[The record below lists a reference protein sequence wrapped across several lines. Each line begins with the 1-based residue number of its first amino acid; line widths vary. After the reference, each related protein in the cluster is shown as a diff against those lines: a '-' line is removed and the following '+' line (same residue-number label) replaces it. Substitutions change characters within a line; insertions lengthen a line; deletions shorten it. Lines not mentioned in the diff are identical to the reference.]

1 MKAYRR
7 FSYMQPQVEQVAQLS
22 RSASI

>member
-1 MKAYRR
+1 
-7 FSYMQPQVEQVAQLS
+7 MQPQVEQVAQLS